1 MDARDRIDYKAVKT
15 ARDLM
20 QKAFG
25 AAMAK
30 ISRLTSSDIED
41 VELINSIIKTE
52 FENNSIL
59 LSDAVYESAKSQ
71 YYNAIRTQQMMATRL
86 GQKVSYKFNATDKT
100 MLDIFDDGGSLFV
113 TQMYDNILQG
123 KVVDEL
129 KKMVSEG
136 KSLKD
141 TKNDIADLIGLTGKK
156 ALSNLSSYVVTNNTW
171 TRSIATTNLLE
182 RAGAR
187 AYKYIVVLDAV
198 TTDICRALAGK
209 ELAIDK
215 AITLRDDY
223 ITIPRNDYDTFKAGV
238 EQVSPLISYDE
249 KNGVFYKQSQ
259 AGNPY
264 KQIWTKDDIL
274 SIPGIELPPL
284 HINCRTEIGIVY

>member
-1 MDARDRIDYKAVKT
+1 MNTRDKIDYQAIKT
-15 ARDLM
+15 AKTLF

-25 AAMAK
+25 SAMAK
-30 ISRLTSSDIED
+30 ISRLPAGDIQSVD
-41 VELINSIIKTE
+41 LINDIIKTE
-52 FENNSIL
+52 FENTNIL

-71 YYNAIRTQQMMATRL
+71 YYNAIKTQQLIAARL
-86 GQKVSYKFNATDKT
+86 GEKLSYKFNATDKT

-123 KVVDEL
+123 RVVDEL

-141 TKNDIADLIGLTGKK
+141 TKTDIADLIGLTGKK
-156 ALSNLSSYVVTNNTW
+156 ALSNLASYVVTNNTW

-182 RAGAR
+182 RADAK

-209 ELAIDK
+209 ELPVDRAIQ
-215 AITLRDDY
+215 LRDDY
-223 ITIPRNDYDTFKAGV
+223 LAIPRDNYENFKAGI
-238 EQVSPLISYDE
+238 EQVSPLIAYDKE
-249 KNGVFYKQSQ
+249 NEVFYKQSQ
-259 AGNPY
+259 AGNGY
-264 KQIWTKDDIL
+264 KQIWTPDNIL
-274 SIPGIELPPL
+274 DIPGIALPPL